1 MITFKFAFHKI
12 MEENY
17 LIYQDIKRLVAVDC
31 IIFGYEKEQL
41 KLLAFKRFIE
51 PAKGKWSLIGGWVQ
65 QHESVEDAAR
75 RVLEYITGLKDIYL
89 EQVQVFSKPDR
100 DPGGNVLSVAFNAM
114 IKVEEHS
121 NGLIA
126 EYGAK
131 WFPIA
136 EVPPLIFDHDEMLH
150 LAFEKLR
157 LKATYNLIGRQLL
170 PAKFTMIQLRHLYD
184 EIFQK
189 SFDPGNFRKKVLSLK
204 LLDRLE
210 EKDMSESKKG
220 AYYYKFS
227 DQKEPDLN
235 EPIFRSSIKY

>member
-1 MITFKFAFHKI
+1 

-17 LIYQDIKRLVAVDC
+17 LIYQDIKRLIAVDC
-31 IIFGYEKEQL
+31 IIFGYDKEQL
-41 KLLAFKRFIE
+41 KLLVFKRILE
-51 PAKGKWSLIGGWVQ
+51 PAKGKWSLIGGWVH

-75 RVLEYITGLKDIYL
+75 RVLEHITGLKDIYL
-89 EQVQVFSKPDR
+89 EQVHVFSKPDR

-114 IKVEEHS
+114 IKIEGHS
-121 NGLIA
+121 NELIK

-131 WFPIA
+131 WFPIS
-136 EVPPLIFDHDEMLH
+136 EVPPMIFDHDEMVS

-220 AYYYKFS
+220 AYYYKFR
-227 DQKEPDLN
+227 EPEETGHS
-235 EPIFRSSIKY
+235 EPIFKSAIKY

>member
-1 MITFKFAFHKI
+1 MG
-12 MEENY
+12 ENY
-17 LIYQDIKRLVAVDC
+17 HLYQDIKRLVSVDC

-41 KLLAFKRFIE
+41 KLLLFKRIIE

-75 RVLEYITGLKDIYL
+75 RVLEHITGLKDIYL

-100 DPGGNVLSVAFNAM
+100 DPGGNVLTVAFNAM
-114 IKVEEHS
+114 IKIEEHS
-121 NGLIA
+121 NDLIE

-131 WFPIA
+131 WFPIS
-136 EVPPLIFDHDEMLH
+136 EVPPLIFDHDEMLS

-170 PAKFTMIQLRHLYD
+170 PAKFTMIQLRQLYN
-184 EIFQK
+184 EVFQK
-189 SFDPGNFRKKVLSLK
+189 SFDPGNFRKKVISLK
-204 LLDRLE
+204 LLDRLN

-220 AYYYKFS
+220 AYYYKFR
-227 DQKEPDLN
+227 EPEEPAHS
-235 EPIFRSSIKY
+235 EPIFKSSIKY

>member
-1 MITFKFAFHKI
+1 MK
-12 MEENY
+12 ENY
-17 LIYQDIKRLVAVDC
+17 LIYQDIKRLVSVDC

-41 KLLAFKRFIE
+41 KLLLFKRIIE
-51 PAKGKWSLIGGWVQ
+51 PAKGKWSLIGGWVH

-100 DPGGNVLSVAFNAM
+100 DPGGNVLTVAFNAM
-114 IKVEEHS
+114 IKIEEHS
-121 NGLIA
+121 NELIE

-131 WFPIA
+131 WFPIS
-136 EVPPLIFDHDEMLH
+136 EVPPLIFDHDEMFR

-170 PAKFTMIQLRHLYD
+170 PEKFTMIQLRHLYD

-204 LLDRLE
+204 LLERLD

-220 AYYYKFS
+220 AYYYKFQEDEES
-227 DQKEPDLN
+227 GQS
-235 EPIFRSSIKY
+235 EPIFKSAIKY